1 MPCIYISY
9 EQEVPNAERDTRLQ
23 PGGVIVIISQ
33 ETPFGRMGWAI
44 GLEALMGFYGLSPIP
59 ISFAPEV

>member
-1 MPCIYISY
+1 MPCIYIGY
-9 EQEVPNAERDTRLQ
+9 EQEVPNAKRDTRFL

-33 ETPFGRMGWAI
+33 KTPFGRMGWVI
-44 GLEALMGFYGLSPIP
+44 SLEALMGLYGPSPIP